1 MPHAPTSP
9 PPAAPPVSVASRRSA
24 ARTAARATHHDGP
37 LAVPTLGPPPAA
49 LAGSRRT
56 PLYDAVLA
64 VVLDVLQSAGHSRP
78 TCKRLALLVAGLLG
92 SEHGTP
98 TAVAQAAW
106 RQGIGTATQEPSV
119 ARRVDRLLDAPQ
131 LDAARLLPVL
141 AQRLLPVLLADA
153 ARAHD
158 HSVGTRGPSPHH
170 ARWRGVRLVLDE
182 TSHTDQTHVL
192 VVGLAYRGVVLP
204 LGVRTWPQNTPLPPH
219 TYWPTVLALLTEIQD
234 ALPPPLRAHV
244 VLLADRAYAVPA
256 LFALLTAFGWAAV
269 LRAQGQV
276 RVRLPDGTE
285 RALHTLVPRPG
296 CVWTSAPGATWAP
309 AAAGLAETA
318 DVVGVFKGAGWLAL
332 RVVAVWLPEQ
342 AAPWLL
348 LTTLP
353 VRRQR
358 LLEYAARWAIERLF
372 LSWKSHGWQLEAT
385 HCTPARLA
393 RLLTGYVVATWYL
406 LAAAIRPA
414 TQQLGRLAA
423 HSTHAPSH
431 PVQLPLPWEPPHRP
445 WPAKRSLLTLGRH
458 AFRACDL
465 RFRTPPLCWPLPAWE
480 APAWSVECTR
490 LYHGLPSPDGQFSA
504 SP

>member
-1 MPHAPTSP
+1 
-9 PPAAPPVSVASRRSA
+9 
-24 ARTAARATHHDGP
+24 
-37 LAVPTLGPPPAA
+37 
-49 LAGSRRT
+49 
-56 PLYDAVLA
+56 
-64 VVLDVLQSAGHSRP
+64 
-78 TCKRLALLVAGLLG
+78 
-92 SEHGTP
+92 
-98 TAVAQAAW
+98 
-106 RQGIGTATQEPSV
+106 
-119 ARRVDRLLDAPQ
+119 
-131 LDAARLLPVL
+131 
-141 AQRLLPVLLADA
+141 
-153 ARAHD
+153 
-158 HSVGTRGPSPHH
+158 
-170 ARWRGVRLVLDE
+170 
-182 TSHTDQTHVL
+182 
-192 VVGLAYRGVVLP
+192 
-204 LGVRTWPQNTPLPPH
+204 
-219 TYWPTVLALLTEIQD
+219 
-234 ALPPPLRAHV
+234 
-244 VLLADRAYAVPA
+244 
-256 LFALLTAFGWAAV
+256 
-269 LRAQGQV
+269 V

-296 CVWTSAPGATWAP
+296 RVWTSAAGAPLAP
-309 AAAGLAETA
+309 DDAGARATA
-318 DVVGVFKGAGWLAL
+318 DVVGVFKGAGWLPL

-414 TQQLGRLAA
+414 TQYLGRLAA

-445 WPAKRSLLTLGRH
+445 WPAKRSLLTCGRA

-465 RFRTPPLCWPLPAWE
+465 RVGTPPLCWALPAWE
-480 APAWSVECTR
+480 APAWSVECSR
-490 LYHGLPSPDGQFSA
+490 LYHGLASSDGQFSA

>member
-119 ARRVDRLLDAPQ
+119 ARLLDAPQ